1 MSGRI
6 GRACALEA
14 VSKRLRDDCLRG
26 RQPGQIVIRQGCDTF
41 DENLDVDPDYPAA
54 A

>member
-1 MSGRI
+1 M
-6 GRACALEA
+6 A
-14 VSKRLRDDCLRG
+14 VHVG

>member
-1 MSGRI
+1 M
-6 GRACALEA
+6 AQ
-14 VSKRLRDDCLRG
+14 RLSRNAFGTVFYVG
-26 RQPGQIVIRQGCDTF
+26 RQLGQIVIRQGCDTF

>member
-1 MSGRI
+1 LLAEWLSRNGF
-6 GRACALEA
+6 ATT
-14 VSKRLRDDCLRG
+14 VDVG

-41 DENLDVDPDYPAA
+41 DETLDVDPDYPAA